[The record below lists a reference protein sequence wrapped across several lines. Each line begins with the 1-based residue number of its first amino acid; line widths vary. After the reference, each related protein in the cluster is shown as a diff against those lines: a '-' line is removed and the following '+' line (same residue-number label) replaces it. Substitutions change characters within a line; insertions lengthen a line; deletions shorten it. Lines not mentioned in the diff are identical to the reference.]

1 MTQTAAFNLLDDPWI
16 DVLEND
22 LTRSTVSVLELF
34 RRAHEITTI
43 STELTTQRFALT
55 RVLLAFLHRG
65 YGGPATLDRWQ
76 ELWGAPSLPMAALE
90 SYSARVRD
98 RFNLFDPAQPFFQV
112 ADLRT
117 ASDEVFGLER
127 LIADV
132 PNGHPFFTTRSGAG
146 LAAISAK
153 EAALW
158 LIHAQGFDPSGIK
171 SGAVGDATVK
181 GGKGYPIGTG
191 WAGQLGGILAEGA
204 TLRETLLLNLIPSDQ
219 DARVVTNDLPA
230 WERPPQTAARDDRQ
244 PSGPVDVFTW
254 QARRIRLVSK
264 DGAVIGV
271 VLSNGDRLDPQNRHL
286 VEPLTSW
293 RYSEPQ
299 TKKHGGTVFM
309 PSKHDAERDMW
320 RGVARLLGTTTGS
333 PKTGKNVPQP
343 PRSHLITWLSTLVYD
358 EVISPDRL
366 VVVSRVGITYG
377 SQSAVIEEV
386 IGGQVSLPAIVVA
399 GRPDMLAAVVGGL
412 DDAEK
417 SAWALGRLCGDLVVA
432 AGGDRD
438 GAEDGGRQS
447 VFAALSAPV
456 QRWLASICADS
467 DATDVRRDWQVTVR
481 SLVEPLSLERV
492 RACGPAAWI
501 GRPDDLNWAS
511 AAKADA
517 DFRGR
522 IRHLLNLAYTDW
534 TPSTE
539 ETPS

>member
-90 SYSARVRD
+90 SYSAQVRD

-132 PNGHPFFTTRSGAG
+132 PNGHPFFTTRAGAG
-146 LAAISAK
+146 LTAISAK

-191 WAGQLGGILAEGA
+191 WAGQIGGILAEGA

-219 DARVVTNDLPA
+219 DPRVVTNDLP
-230 WERPPQTAARDDRQ
+230 
-244 PSGPVDVFTW
+244 
-254 QARRIRLVSK
+254 
-264 DGAVIGV
+264 
-271 VLSNGDRLDPQNRHL
+271 
-286 VEPLTSW
+286 
-293 RYSEPQ
+293 
-299 TKKHGGTVFM
+299 
-309 PSKHDAERDMW
+309 
-320 RGVARLLGTTTGS
+320 
-333 PKTGKNVPQP
+333 
-343 PRSHLITWLSTLVYD
+343 
-358 EVISPDRL
+358 
-366 VVVSRVGITYG
+366 
-377 SQSAVIEEV
+377 
-386 IGGQVSLPAIVVA
+386 
-399 GRPDMLAAVVGGL
+399 
-412 DDAEK
+412 
-417 SAWALGRLCGDLVVA
+417 
-432 AGGDRD
+432 
-438 GAEDGGRQS
+438 
-447 VFAALSAPV
+447 
-456 QRWLASICADS
+456 
-467 DATDVRRDWQVTVR
+467 
-481 SLVEPLSLERV
+481 
-492 RACGPAAWI
+492 
-501 GRPDDLNWAS
+501 
-511 AAKADA
+511 
-517 DFRGR
+517 
-522 IRHLLNLAYTDW
+522 
-534 TPSTE
+534 
-539 ETPS
+539 

>member
-16 DVLEND
+16 DVLEDD

-90 SYSARVRD
+90 SYSAQVRD

-132 PNGHPFFTTRSGAG
+132 PNGHPFFTTRAGAG

-191 WAGQLGGILAEGA
+191 WAGQIGGILAEGA

-230 WERPPQTAARDDRQ
+230 WERPPQTAARVARQ

-254 QARRIRLVSK
+254 QARRIRLVCK
-264 DGAVIGV
+264 DGAVVGV
-271 VLSNGDRLDPQNRHL
+271 VLANGDRLDPQNRHL
-286 VEPLTSW
+286 VEPLTGW

-299 TKKHGGTVFM
+299 SKIYARAVFM
-309 PSKHDAERDMW
+309 PLLHDAERDMW
-320 RGVARLLGTTTGS
+320 RGVAM
-333 PKTGKNVPQP
+333 
-343 PRSHLITWLSTLVYD
+343 
-358 EVISPDRL
+358 
-366 VVVSRVGITYG
+366 SRVGIAYG
-377 SQSAVIEEV
+377 SQNAVIEDV
-386 IGGQVSLPAIVVA
+386 VGGQVSLPAVA
-399 GRPDMLAAVVGGL
+399 FSGRADVLAAVVGGL

-417 SAWALGRLCGDLVVA
+417 CAWAVGRLFGDLVDA
-432 AGGDRD
+432 AGGDRE
-438 GAEDGGRQS
+438 GAQEMGRQS
-447 VFAALSAPV
+447 AFAALGEPV
-456 QRWLASICADS
+456 QRWLASIAADS
-467 DATDVRRDWQVTVR
+467 EATDLRRAWQMTLR
-481 SLVEPLSLERV
+481 PIVEPIVLERV
-492 RACGPAAWI
+492 RQCGPAAWI
-501 GRPDDLNWAS
+501 GRPDDLGGANVAR
-511 AAKADA
+511 AEA
-517 DFRGR
+517 DFRKSMR
-522 IRHLLNLAYTDW
+522 RVLSLAYIES
-534 TPSTE
+534 TPTSPE
-539 ETPS
+539 AVS